1 MPRGRPTSNPTSYH
15 KHTRQYYV
23 TRAGKKIYLEADH
36 IEALEKYHRMNLGL
50 AEPLGDGL
58 WRTFPRPDLDMAAT
72 MLGTFG
78 IAVRQRARHAADR
91 RRHRLELERGRR

>member
-50 AEPLGDGL
+50 AEPEKSVSQVPI
-58 WRTFPRPDLDMAAT
+58 TAKDLANRFLTAHLRIMISIK
-72 MLGTFG
+72 L
-78 IAVRQRARHAADR
+78 I
-91 RRHRLELERGRR
+91 ER